1 MAGPLG
7 LLLFEMEV
15 ARERYTRDA
24 YTETMIEITVYK
36 IILHNAPDQEFIR
49 ILQNRQMHHREKEK
63 RLAYLVRLRT
73 MLRCLVFGFR
83 RFLHKKGSQGVA
95 RG

>member
-1 MAGPLG
+1 MRLRPTATVSFEKNECRRIRQPKTVSVHCYSTLPMAGPLG

-36 IILHNAPDQEFIR
+36 IILHNAP
-49 ILQNRQMHHREKEK
+49 
-63 RLAYLVRLRT
+63 
-73 MLRCLVFGFR
+73 
-83 RFLHKKGSQGVA
+83 
-95 RG
+95 

>member
-1 MAGPLG
+1 MPL
-7 LLLFEMEV
+7 
-15 ARERYTRDA
+15 
-24 YTETMIEITVYK
+24 
-36 IILHNAPDQEFIR
+36 DQEFIR